1 MIFGCPKKSR
11 SLEADQRLLINKL
24 DEARRE
30 EARAPA
36 PPQPV
41 PQEPPEP
48 DTTKDKQEAL
58 EPKDTQDRQ
67 EPPEKVPRRNR
78 NSHREIPKIFWRAHR
93 ALQERMDEDPT
104 YKEVWEEVANEWL
117 TTEQSHERRNYDVS
131 EIIIY
136 MLPSEA
142 PNACFD
148 WGTPYEQGTYRL
160 VSLPPLLSK
169 LKKNPPTL

>member
-1 MIFGCPKKSR
+1 M
-11 SLEADQRLLINKL
+11 
-24 DEARRE
+24 
-30 EARAPA
+30 
-36 PPQPV
+36 
-41 PQEPPEP
+41 
-48 DTTKDKQEAL
+48 
-58 EPKDTQDRQ
+58 
-67 EPPEKVPRRNR
+67 
-78 NSHREIPKIFWRAHR
+78 
-93 ALQERMDEDPT
+93 
-104 YKEVWEEVANEWL
+104 WEEVANEWL
-117 TTEQSHERRNYDVS
+117 TTEQSNERRNYDVY